1 MPRGRKSNGATSLS
15 NAERQARYRARH
27 QKAEPSVVI
36 RTRQPVDRRPGLDV
50 GTMPSLNWSNFR
62 PPMPPG
68 SKPCPT
74 HFEAPRQPRR
84 FRPSSMLIST
94 RWPRSSRRAATAATD
109 DTQWFGRFARPPD
122 DAG

>member
-27 QKAEPSVVI
+27 HKAEPSVVI
-36 RTRQPVDRRPGLDV
+36 RTRQPVDRRP
-50 GTMPSLNWSNFR
+50 R
-62 PPMPPG
+62 PRRWHDAVTELVELQAPMPPG

-84 FRPSSMLIST
+84 FRPSSMLILT
-94 RWPRSSRRAATAATD
+94 RWP
-109 DTQWFGRFARPPD
+109 
-122 DAG
+122 